1 MKKKYYKEINYY
13 TLLQKLI
20 REKYFNMFLGIFVS
34 YIITINLIKIIPFPK
49 KLNLNLP
56 IFVSN
61 KNTSVKSVAKKNVP
75 KTYVVQEGDDLWQ
88 IAEKF
93 YGSGFNAYDISM
105 ANKINANFIIKVGQ
119 KLIIPEVKRREPTV
133 GDISSAATSQV
144 TYIEGKYIVQPGD
157 SLSLISQKVYG
168 DLYAWPR
175 ILQANQLLSPDRI
188 EVGMVLII
196 PR

>member
-144 TYIEGKYIVQPGD
+144 TYIEGKYVVQPGD